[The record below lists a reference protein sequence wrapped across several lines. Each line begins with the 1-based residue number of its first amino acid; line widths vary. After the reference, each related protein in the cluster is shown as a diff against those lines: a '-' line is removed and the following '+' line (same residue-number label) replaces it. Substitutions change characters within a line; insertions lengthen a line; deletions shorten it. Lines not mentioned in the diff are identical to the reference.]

1 MPLSSI
7 SGSSGG
13 GGGDGGGTVLP
24 ILTSSQPS
32 SPASPDTTAKK
43 PRRSQRIKGA
53 PIEDDEETTKGL
65 ANTTPQTT
73 PRDDPVDVT
82 RTPASSQPPHDNTQV
97 ASQFYYPPLAEGLD
111 GEEDDENVWGY
122 LWPLDGKSI
131 EVIKLDKQAPPP
143 STPEKKKKRGS
154 TPKTKKKP
162 LPPNGFIVGRHA
174 ECDLLIDD
182 PVISNRHCVIFK
194 VSPQTSMSWLVFA
207 EAYFIGLLPRNRN
220 SPALNPSL

>member
-1 MPLSSI
+1 MPSSSI
-7 SGSSGG
+7 GSA
-13 GGGDGGGTVLP
+13 GDGGGGTVLP

-73 PRDDPVDVT
+73 PREDPLDVT

-111 GEEDDENVWGY
+111 GEEEDETVWGY
-122 LWPLDGKSI
+122 LWPLDGKNT

-154 TPKTKKKP
+154 TPKTKKS

-194 VSPQTSMSWLVFA
+194 VSLQTSMSCLV
-207 EAYFIGLLPRNRN
+207 L
-220 SPALNPSL
+220 